1 MYIGSQT
8 RTSFIY
14 VAAVIIIVIAII
26 RLGMELFQFLRL
38 SNTLEYIK
46 DLVNWIE
53 VALFVCS
60 ILFAFV
66 FFSDCL
72 CPLVWQWEVG
82 VVAIFLAW
90 IDLILFLRKIPL
102 TGKSV
107 ARLVAVCVLPRS
119 VAHRDIRP
127 HVL

>member
-1 MYIGSQT
+1 MSSSSSSCSAATQE

-14 VAAVIIIVIAII
+14 IAAVIVIVIAFI

-38 SNTLEYIK
+38 SNTLEYVK

-66 FFSDCL
+66 FLDKCL
-72 CPLVWQWEVG
+72 CPLTWQWEVG
-82 VVAIFLAW
+82 VAAVFLAW

-102 TGKSV
+102 TGRKEEEW
-107 ARLVAVCVLPRS
+107 AGGR
-119 VAHRDIRP
+119 
-127 HVL
+127 